1 MYTNVNFPASL
12 GVMAFLG
19 TAFVIVVIGGLL
31 IYLLAVRKFAKARLV
46 LFATIAIAGIYLA
59 ALLAFSF
66 ASKEQVLAR
75 GQEKHFCEIDCHLAY
90 SIANVTQAKT
100 IGNLPQPVIAGG
112 VFTLVTVR
120 THFDEKTIGP
130 NRGGSKL
137 YPNPRR
143 FTLTDEQGR
152 TYSPSPAG
160 QTALE
165 SSKASG
171 TPITNALRP
180 GESYDTTLAFDV
192 PAEVRNLT
200 LLINESD
207 WITHLII
214 GHENSPLHKK
224 TRLQL

>member
-1 MYTNVNFPASL
+1 MYPNVNFPASL

-19 TAFVIVVIGGLL
+19 TAFVIVVIGGFL
-31 IYLLAVRKFAKARLV
+31 IYLLAVRKFARARLV
-46 LFATIAIAGIYLA
+46 LLATIAIAVIYVA
-59 ALLAFSF
+59 AVLAFSF
-66 ASKEQVLAR
+66 ASSEQVLAR

-100 IGNLPQPVIAGG
+100 IGNLPQPAVAGG

-120 THFDEKTIGP
+120 TRFDENTIGP
-130 NRGGSKL
+130 NRGNDQL
-137 YPNPRR
+137 YPNPRSL
-143 FTLTDEQGR
+143 TLMDQQGR
-152 TYSPSPAG
+152 SYFPSAAG

-180 GESYDTTLAFDV
+180 GESYDTTIAFDV
-192 PAEVRNLT
+192 PAEVKKLT

-224 TRLQL
+224 TRFQL